1 MIDQN
6 YTKKEAED
14 NTNKIKDKKY
24 TEVSIRKNE
33 TQHRNEGS
41 FEEFIESEEK
51 KKKSKIQK
59 TLIRI

>member
-1 MIDQN
+1 M
-6 YTKKEAED
+6 ED
-14 NTNKIKDKKY
+14 NTNKIKEKKY

-41 FEEFIESEEK
+41 FEEFIESE

-59 TLIRI
+59 TLIKI